1 MEEWKG
7 QEERKRRRKNG
18 RNREKENG
26 RSYGRWE
33 RRRDC
38 EYESGRNRES
48 EFNEEEERKLMM
60 RREVLM
66 GQLEEA
72 RWLKQNIEKRSK
84 KVRLTI
90 STFSSIK
97 VEDVISVHSRSP

>member
-7 QEERKRRRKNG
+7 QEERKCGRKIG

-26 RSYGRWE
+26 RNLGRWE
-33 RRRDC
+33 RRRDSEC
-38 EYESGRNRES
+38 ESGRNCES
-48 EFNEEEERKLMM
+48 EYNDEERKLMM

-90 STFSSIK
+90 
-97 VEDVISVHSRSP
+97 

>member
-7 QEERKRRRKNG
+7 QEERKRGRKNG

-60 RREVLM
+60 RREVVM

-90 STFSSIK
+90 
-97 VEDVISVHSRSP
+97 

>member
-7 QEERKRRRKNG
+7 QEERKRGRKNG

-26 RSYGRWE
+26 RNHGRWDG
-33 RRRDC
+33 RRDN
-38 EYESGRNRES
+38 EYESGRSCES
-48 EFNEEEERKLMM
+48 DYNEEERKLMM

-66 GQLEEA
+66 EQLEEA

-90 STFSSIK
+90 STFSSVK

>member
-7 QEERKRRRKNG
+7 QEERKRGRKNG

-26 RSYGRWE
+26 RNHGRWDG
-33 RRRDC
+33 RRDN
-38 EYESGRNRES
+38 EYESGRSCES
-48 EFNEEEERKLMM
+48 DYNEEERKLMM

-66 GQLEEA
+66 EQLEEA

-97 VEDVISVHSRSP
+97 VEDVISVHSHSP